1 VKVLL
6 LGGTTEGRELT
17 VALTGTGIEVIES
30 VAGRTAEARNSGAQ
44 RIGGFGGVEGLT
56 AYLRAG
62 GVDAVVDATHPFATQ
77 MTVNAATACAA
88 TGTPL
93 VRLARP
99 SWAARDDA
107 ATWTWVPDH
116 RAAAATVVQFGT
128 PRGGRVLLTVGRQ
141 PLDAYRALPD
151 VLARVAEVPDGWVAP
166 RGWELRAQRGPFALE
181 AELTLLR
188 TERIDALVSKDAGGE
203 ASAAKLDAAAQL
215 GIRVVMVARPQ
226 PPPHLIEVPTTAAV
240 VEWLACVSAG
250 HPCPTGR
257 DRPRRR
263 RP

>member
-77 MTVNAATACAA
+77 MTANAATAWAA
-88 TGTPL
+88 TETPL
-93 VRLARP
+93 VRLSRP
-99 SWAARDDA
+99 SWAGRDDSA
-107 ATWTWVPDH
+107 AWTWVSDH
-116 RAAAATVVQFGT
+116 SAAAAAVAEAGMSV
-128 PRGGRVLLTVGRQ
+128 RGRVLLTVGRQ

-151 VLARVAEVPDGWVAP
+151 VLARVAEVPGGWLVP
-166 RGWELRAQRGPFALE
+166 RGWELRAQRGPFDLE
-181 AELTLLR
+181 SELTLLR
-188 TERIDALVSKDAGGE
+188 TERIAALVSKDAGGQ
-203 ASAAKLDAAAQL
+203 ASVAKLDAAAYL
-215 GIRVVMVARPQ
+215 GTRVFMVARPPT
-226 PPPHLIEVPTTAAV
+226 PPNLVEVPTTSAV
-240 VEWLACVSAG
+240 VEWLADLSIG
-250 HPCPTGR
+250 DSRPR
-257 DRPRRR
+257 DRVRPRRR